1 MKKIF
6 FLSMLMFYASACFS
20 PRNLEKLLC
29 ENHNEHNYDVLIEEL
44 QKINN
49 EIKNY
54 NVFELKEEEESYYC
68 EEEDDDGNVLK
79 TTCKKK
85 YLAINN
91 GQKNV
96 INIEREPYAVNYNV
110 IFQDHKIIFETTII
124 ESIINKEFIIRGKNN
139 LFLYKKNDS
148 HVQCIIVNSVSK
160 EIISKIKEVYQKY
173 LIK

>member
-20 PRNLEKLLC
+20 PRNLEKLLYVNHNEEKLLC
-29 ENHNEHNYDVLIEEL
+29 VNHNEHNYDVLIEEL

-68 EEEDDDGNVLK
+68 EEEDDDGRVLK
-79 TTCKKK
+79 TMCKKK

-96 INIEREPYAVNYNV
+96 INIEYA
-110 IFQDHKIIFETTII
+110 
-124 ESIINKEFIIRGKNN
+124 R
-139 LFLYKKNDS
+139 
-148 HVQCIIVNSVSK
+148 
-160 EIISKIKEVYQKY
+160 
-173 LIK
+173 